1 MTITDHNGQQTTIS
15 RPPLTTIY
23 SLKTE
28 KIWNGGQQSFP
39 ADKFTLSHKDKTLN
53 NDMTLADIFSP
64 LEDLF
69 LEIETFNVILEG
81 VHDTR
86 SKCTLKVKELDNVE
100 NVIRGFIPS
109 FFPQFFNFYAD
120 KTRRSAV
127 SLNRSSLMPGTVIYY
142 L

>member
-15 RPPLTTIY
+15 RPLLTTIY

-81 VHDTR
+81 VYDTR
-86 SKCTLKVKELDNVE
+86 STLKVKELDNVE
-100 NVIRGFIPS
+100 NVIRGFICTS
-109 FFPQFFNFYAD
+109 NMFSLHLYAD
-120 KTRRSAV
+120 KNQTCIIEQKCTHA
-127 SLNRSSLMPGTVIYY
+127 
-142 L
+142 